1 MQNYILVLI
10 GVLVILLIGVI
21 FYGWR
26 KITQLEIEISKNKYD
41 VEALRNLIS
50 KMLDTQEESENN
62 NNLNNTEF
70 YAPENMQNFTSPQVM
85 LNMNPTQEDSV
96 TVESV
101 ETTESSNNL
110 LSDSEESEVSDT
122 SEVYDR
128 MVGGN
133 TEEENSKIDTKL
145 LLKVESNSV
154 LFILIVHY
162 RG

>member
-62 NNLNNTEF
+62 NNNN
-70 YAPENMQNFTSPQVM
+70 
-85 LNMNPTQEDSV
+85 
-96 TVESV
+96 
-101 ETTESSNNL
+101 
-110 LSDSEESEVSDT
+110 
-122 SEVYDR
+122 
-128 MVGGN
+128 
-133 TEEENSKIDTKL
+133 
-145 LLKVESNSV
+145 
-154 LFILIVHY
+154 
-162 RG
+162 

>member
-70 YAPENMQNFTSPQVM
+70 YSPEHMQNFTSPQVM

-110 LSDSEESEVSDT
+110 LSLDA
-122 SEVYDR
+122 
-128 MVGGN
+128 N
-133 TEEENSKIDTKL
+133 F
-145 LLKVESNSV
+145 
-154 LFILIVHY
+154 FIL
-162 RG
+162 